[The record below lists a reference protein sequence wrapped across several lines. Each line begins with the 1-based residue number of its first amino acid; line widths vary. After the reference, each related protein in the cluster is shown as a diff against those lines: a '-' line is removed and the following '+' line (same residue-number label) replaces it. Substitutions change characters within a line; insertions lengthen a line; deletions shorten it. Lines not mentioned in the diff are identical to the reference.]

1 MVELSQVR
9 LGQIMKSDGKEQ
21 SIIQPYPW
29 KVVRRYS
36 VVGGNRDAVEWKQGR
51 KKFFIVDPIML
62 YEEWNCE

>member
-1 MVELSQVR
+1 
-9 LGQIMKSDGKEQ
+9 MKSDGKEQ